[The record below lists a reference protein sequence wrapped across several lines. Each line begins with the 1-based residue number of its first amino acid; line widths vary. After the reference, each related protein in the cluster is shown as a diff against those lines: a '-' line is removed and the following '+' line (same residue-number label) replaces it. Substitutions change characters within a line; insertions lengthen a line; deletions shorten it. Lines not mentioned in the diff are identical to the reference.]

1 MNEKILTDRNGN
13 PLRKGTIVKVQD
25 GGHARITAVFPG
37 KQTANLGSIFGKRI
51 LDRSIP
57 VTQIYEDEAS
67 WYDSW
72 SRSETY
78 MSM

>member
-1 MNEKILTDRNGN
+1 MNEKTLTDSSGKT
-13 PLRKGTIVKVQD
+13 LHKGSIVKIGN

-57 VTQIYEDEAS
+57 LSQIVEDEAT
-67 WYDSW
+67 WYESW
-72 SRSETY
+72 SKSETY

>member
-1 MNEKILTDRNGN
+1 MNEKTLTDRNGKT
-13 PLRKGTIVKVQD
+13 LRKGSIVKIGN
-25 GGHARITAVFPG
+25 GGHARITALFPS
-37 KQTANLGSIFGKRI
+37 KQTVNLGSIFGKRV

-57 VTQIYEDEAS
+57 VAQIIEDEAT

>member
-1 MNEKILTDRNGN
+1 MNEKTLTDRNGKT
-13 PLRKGTIVKVQD
+13 LRKGTIVRVQD

-37 KQTANLGSIFGKRI
+37 KQAANLGSIFGKRI

-57 VTQIYEDEAS
+57 VAQIHEDEAT